1 MKPSI
6 ITLFI
11 GLLLLACKPINQPEL
26 CSGIIVGTIC
36 CLDTVNQRT
45 MQGYYIIT
53 DKNDSILTFNNEIKV
68 LAYVGT
74 TGIYGIDNHEIPFEF
89 TYNLLEPAND
99 DYIHYILPVSNAL
112 FPPMLYPI
120 EHFKQALVK
129 PLN

>member
-1 MKPSI
+1 M
-6 ITLFI
+6 
-11 GLLLLACKPINQPEL
+11 Q
-26 CSGIIVGTIC
+26 
-36 CLDTVNQRT
+36 DTVVGEGANLE
-45 MQGYYIIT
+45 YIIT

-120 EHFKQALVK
+120 ECFKQAKVK

>member
-6 ITLFI
+6 ITLLI

-53 DKNDSILTFNNEIKV
+53 
-68 LAYVGT
+68 
-74 TGIYGIDNHEIPFEF
+74 EF
-89 TYNLLEPAND
+89 VA
-99 DYIHYILPVSNAL
+99 
-112 FPPMLYPI
+112 
-120 EHFKQALVK
+120 KQPKYTIRKEKYRSFFVQQA
-129 PLN
+129 

>member
-6 ITLFI
+6 ITLLI

-53 DKNDSILTFNNEIKV
+53 DKNDSILTF
-68 LAYVGT
+68 
-74 TGIYGIDNHEIPFEF
+74 
-89 TYNLLEPAND
+89 
-99 DYIHYILPVSNAL
+99 

-129 PLN
+129 RLN